1 MKQYVLRRVLLAV
14 PTLVLVS
21 IIVFSMMRLMP
32 GDVVLRMV
40 EGHAYAPTVE
50 ALRKELGMDR
60 PAHLQYLDWVGRIVT
75 RGDFGTSYWTKQP
88 IFDEFIA
95 RFPVTV
101 ELAVLTIL
109 VSVLVGILIGIVSA
123 VRQDTASDYIGRV
136 FAILAL
142 SVPYFGLAVLVV
154 VLPAIYFK
162 WTPVYT
168 YVALTV
174 DPLQNL
180 KIMMVPALVFGVTR
194 AGPIMRIM
202 RSALLEVLRQ
212 DYIRTAWSK
221 GLPERAVVLR
231 HALKNAMIPVITLVG
246 LQTPLYIGGSVI
258 MESIFRL
265 PGVGLF
271 FFEALTRLDY
281 PVVQSVNLIVAAM
294 VVGLNL
300 LIDLTYAFLTASD
313 TTSAGA
319 AAAAVDGGAAL
330 QLPRQPRTRAWYV
343 DVWVQML
350 RRKPLGTT
358 GAVIVAVM
366 LAGALLAD
374 VLTPYGFSQTNL
386 RERFVAMDG
395 AHWLGTDQIG
405 RDVLTRICTGLDL
418 AYGLRLSLGSL
429 LATLLGIACLLR
441 GSSDLFAARWTRDG
455 LSRAAPA
462 DDDPVPGAG
471 RLKITLSPGWP
482 SGSRT
487 TDRRGVVLSIKEN
500 TWIEGARAAGAGHLR
515 VAIVHI
521 LPNALPT
528 IIVVATTGLST
539 VILTEASLSFLGLG
553 VPPPYPTWGGML
565 SLAGLDHM
573 YRAPW
578 LAIWPAVSLSL
589 AVFGFNM
596 LGDALR
602 DLLDPRLG
610 G

>member
-60 PAHLQYLDWVGRIVT
+60 PAHVQYLDWVGRIVT

-123 VRQDTASDYIGRV
+123 VRQDTASDYVGRV

-300 LIDLTYAFLTASD
+300 LIDLTYAFL
-313 TTSAGA
+313 
-319 AAAAVDGGAAL
+319 
-330 QLPRQPRTRAWYV
+330 
-343 DVWVQML
+343 
-350 RRKPLGTT
+350 
-358 GAVIVAVM
+358 
-366 LAGALLAD
+366 
-374 VLTPYGFSQTNL
+374 
-386 RERFVAMDG
+386 
-395 AHWLGTDQIG
+395 
-405 RDVLTRICTGLDL
+405 
-418 AYGLRLSLGSL
+418 
-429 LATLLGIACLLR
+429 
-441 GSSDLFAARWTRDG
+441 
-455 LSRAAPA
+455 
-462 DDDPVPGAG
+462 
-471 RLKITLSPGWP
+471 
-482 SGSRT
+482 
-487 TDRRGVVLSIKEN
+487 
-500 TWIEGARAAGAGHLR
+500 
-515 VAIVHI
+515 
-521 LPNALPT
+521 
-528 IIVVATTGLST
+528 
-539 VILTEASLSFLGLG
+539 
-553 VPPPYPTWGGML
+553 
-565 SLAGLDHM
+565 
-573 YRAPW
+573 
-578 LAIWPAVSLSL
+578 
-589 AVFGFNM
+589 
-596 LGDALR
+596 
-602 DLLDPRLG
+602 DPRIRYH
-610 G
+610 

>member
-1 MKQYVLRRVLLAV
+1 MRQYVLRRLFLAV

-21 IIVFSMMRLMP
+21 VIVFSMMRLMP

-50 ALRKELGMDR
+50 ALRKEVGLDR
-60 PAHLQYLDWVGRIVT
+60 PAHVQYLDWVGGIVM

-88 IFDEFIA
+88 ILDEFIA

-109 VSVLVGILIGIVSA
+109 VSVVLGILVGIVSA
-123 VRQDTASDYIGRV
+123 VRQDTASDYIGRIL
-136 FAILAL
+136 AILAL

-180 KIMMVPALVFGVTR
+180 KIMLVPALVFGVTR

-281 PVVQSVNLIVAAM
+281 PVVQSVNLIVATL

-300 LIDLTYAFLTASD
+300 VIDLTYAFL
-313 TTSAGA
+313 
-319 AAAAVDGGAAL
+319 
-330 QLPRQPRTRAWYV
+330 
-343 DVWVQML
+343 
-350 RRKPLGTT
+350 
-358 GAVIVAVM
+358 
-366 LAGALLAD
+366 
-374 VLTPYGFSQTNL
+374 
-386 RERFVAMDG
+386 
-395 AHWLGTDQIG
+395 
-405 RDVLTRICTGLDL
+405 
-418 AYGLRLSLGSL
+418 
-429 LATLLGIACLLR
+429 
-441 GSSDLFAARWTRDG
+441 
-455 LSRAAPA
+455 
-462 DDDPVPGAG
+462 
-471 RLKITLSPGWP
+471 
-482 SGSRT
+482 
-487 TDRRGVVLSIKEN
+487 
-500 TWIEGARAAGAGHLR
+500 
-515 VAIVHI
+515 
-521 LPNALPT
+521 
-528 IIVVATTGLST
+528 
-539 VILTEASLSFLGLG
+539 
-553 VPPPYPTWGGML
+553 
-565 SLAGLDHM
+565 
-573 YRAPW
+573 
-578 LAIWPAVSLSL
+578 
-589 AVFGFNM
+589 
-596 LGDALR
+596 
-602 DLLDPRLG
+602 DPRIRYR
-610 G
+610 